1 MHHVSRLHER
11 RLRVIPASVSAWLA
25 LCAATS
31 VHAQDQIIIGPGNYG
46 YSQKFNNIS
55 GLIVGSTT
63 IDPRPPYPAQL
74 GGAGVTVEP
83 KGSAVIDPDAG
94 SQPGNVTIYSH
105 YVSGAPNDGLYV
117 SGGTLTINGSS
128 HGYGTYVST
137 DGQQVHGIYAP
148 YSGSAT
154 IPTTL
159 DATNLY
165 ITTAGNSADGIRAYG
180 TTFGAPVITLRDSS
194 ITTSSGFT
202 SAYGV
207 RAYPYSGTVGPTINL
222 INTKVSALGTSTYGI
237 ASSASTINLTN
248 GSVSTVAP
256 SAYTTYIYNA
266 STLTAN
272 GTLFASSG
280 ASGIGLYESGAS
292 TAALMNAQF
301 STTGDNAHGIYDT
314 ASTLAAQGGSIK
326 TTGSGALGIWLTNGA
341 TATLNGTGIS
351 TGGATAYGIYLGNS
365 ASLDMQGGGVTTAGG
380 TAHGVWVTSGSTASI
395 EGVTI
400 STSGTTARGV
410 YVNGA
415 GSSATLTNDQIS
427 TTGSQSYGVHGTTD
441 AIVTIQGGSVSTTG
455 PSAYATWF
463 ANTVQATLNGTA
475 ISSMGSNAYGLLVG
489 GLSASA
495 SATGVT
501 IKTTGAG
508 AAGYYVWT
516 TGILQAYGGSVSTSG
531 ANAAGVVVDGLSSA
545 TLARDASGAGT
556 SVTTSGSGSHAVRV
570 TNGGTLSATGA
581 SLHATGDNSN
591 GVYLS
596 GAATASV
603 AANSNADTPPATP
616 SATLAAAFPIV
627 RAAAPLEYVALANTT
642 VQADK
647 GAGILVAGGVA
658 NVSLTGSTVTG
669 ASAALDAT
677 TASVSSALSVNADSS
692 TLNGAVLTDTG
703 STTTLNLANSS
714 RWNVTGDSTVTTLA
728 NANSLIDFE
737 PSPALGSAPTSASSY
752 RVVNVSGNYSGA
764 QGTVAV
770 NTWLNA
776 GGSLSAQSTDRL
788 LIAGNASGVTYVD
801 VKPVPGSPGGLTAPT
816 GVIGPSEGI
825 SVVQVAGS
833 STQGAFR
840 LAGGYVVAPESPY
853 EYALY
858 AYGPQSSH
866 GGAEDAQQLVGSGG
880 SHWDYRLQSVY
891 VTPDGPVDPVDP
903 GQGPLPPSP
912 APEED
917 VQIPSNARP
926 AVAPQV
932 AAYLAAPAAFLYSGL
947 VDIDS
952 LHRRLGEIRDDADLG
967 RDGGPSEMFFRAY
980 GGDFNYSSNIGFQQF
995 GYNMSGDYSA
1005 IQFGANAFK
1014 FRNDNGLWRFGLA
1027 GSVGWL
1033 HFQPEA
1039 VDGPSSSRS
1048 NIYRLSGYGTY
1059 QSRQGWYFDGILSVG
1074 WLNGDVDT
1082 TARGQ
1087 TMKLQGNS
1095 YAASVEAG
1103 YPFTLP
1109 YRINIEPQIQLV
1121 GQHLSFHNSLDADD
1135 LDINIGSQNQLTGR
1149 LGVRVTRPFD
1159 VNAGR
1164 VTPYA
1169 EIDVLHSFAKGT
1181 AVQVSDVQF
1190 TSGQMGD
1197 ALQYSLGINGT
1208 YTTNLSLYGRV
1219 SYQQQI
1225 GNGGF
1230 RGWLVNGGARYVF

>member
-1 MHHVSRLHER
+1 M
-11 RLRVIPASVSAWLA
+11 
-25 LCAATS
+25 
-31 VHAQDQIIIGPGNYG
+31 
-46 YSQKFNNIS
+46 
-55 GLIVGSTT
+55 
-63 IDPRPPYPAQL
+63 
-74 GGAGVTVEP
+74 
-83 KGSAVIDPDAG
+83 
-94 SQPGNVTIYSH
+94 IYSH
-105 YVSGAPNDGLYV
+105 YVNGAPNDGLYV
-117 SGGTLTINGSS
+117 SGGALTINGSS

-154 IPTTL
+154 TPTTL

-165 ITTAGNSADGIRAYG
+165 ITTAGNSADGIRAYS

-194 ITTSSGFT
+194 ITTSSGYT
-202 SAYGV
+202 NAYGV

-222 INTKVSALGTSTYGI
+222 INTDVRALGTSTYGI

-266 STLTAN
+266 STLNAN
-272 GTLFASSG
+272 GTLFSSSG
-280 ASGIGLYESGAS
+280 TSGIALYESGAS
-292 TAALMNAQF
+292 TAALTNAQF

-314 ASTLAAQGGSIK
+314 ASTFTAQGGSIK
-326 TTGSGALGIWLTNGA
+326 TTGSGALGIWLTNSA
-341 TATLNGTGIS
+341 RATLNGMGVS
-351 TGGATAYGIYLGNS
+351 TGGATGYGIYLGNS
-365 ASLDMQGGGVTTAGG
+365 ASLEMQGGGVTTSGG
-380 TAHGVWVTSGSTASI
+380 TAHGVWVTGGSTAAI
-395 EGVTI
+395 EGATI

-410 YVNGA
+410 YVSGT

-427 TTGSQSYGVHGTTD
+427 TTGSQSPGVYGATD
-441 AIVTIQGGSVSTTG
+441 ATVTMEGGNVSTAG

-463 ANTVQATLNGTA
+463 ANSVLAMLNGTA
-475 ISSMGSNAYGLLVG
+475 IRSAGSNAYGLLVG

-495 SATGVT
+495 SATDVT
-501 IKTTGAG
+501 ITTTGAG
-508 AAGYYVWT
+508 AAGYYVWA
-516 TGILQAYGGSVSTSG
+516 TGILQANGGSVSTSG

-545 TLARDASGAGT
+545 TLARDANGAGT

-570 TNGGTLSATGA
+570 TNGGTLNANGAT
-581 SLHATGDNSN
+581 LHATGDNSN
-591 GVYLS
+591 GLYLS
-596 GAATASV
+596 GSATAST
-603 AANSNADTPPATP
+603 AANPVADTHPATP
-616 SATLAAAFPIV
+616 GVTLAAALPV
-627 RAAAPLEYVALANTT
+627 LRAGEPEENVTLTNTT

-658 NVSLTGSTVTG
+658 NAALTGSVVTG

-677 TASVSSALSVNADSS
+677 TASLPSTLTVNADSS
-692 TLNGAVLTDTG
+692 TLNGTVLTDTD
-703 STTTLNLANSS
+703 STTTLNLTNSS
-714 RWNVTGDSTVTTLA
+714 RWNVTGDSTVSTLT
-728 NANSLIDFE
+728 NANSLIDFQA
-737 PSPALGSAPTSASSY
+737 SSALGTARTSASSY
-752 RVVNVSGNYSGA
+752 RVVTVTGNYNGT

-776 GGSLSAQSTDRL
+776 GGSLSAQFTDRL

-816 GVIGPSEGI
+816 GVIGPNEGI
-825 SVVQVAGS
+825 SVVQVAGVS
-833 STQGAFR
+833 AQGAFR

-858 AYGPQSSH
+858 AYGTQSSH
-866 GGAEDAQQLVGSGG
+866 GSADDTQRLVGSGG
-880 SHWDYRLQSVY
+880 EHWDYRLQSVY
-891 VTPDGPVDPVDP
+891 VTPEGPVDPVDP
-903 GQGPLPPSP
+903 GPGPLPPSP
-912 APEED
+912 VPEEE
-917 VQIPSNARP
+917 VRIPLNARP
-926 AVAPQV
+926 AVVPQV
-932 AAYLAAPAAFLYSGL
+932 AAYLGAPAAFLYAGL
-947 VDIDS
+947 IDMDS
-952 LHRRLGEIRDDADLG
+952 LHRRLGEIRDDSDLG
-967 RDGGPSEMFFRAY
+967 RDGGPAEMFFRAY

-995 GYNMSGDYSA
+995 GYNMFGDYSA
-1005 IQFGANAFK
+1005 FQFGANAFRL
-1014 FRNDNGLWRFGLA
+1014 RNDNGLWRFGLA

-1033 HFQPEA
+1033 DFEPEA

-1048 NIYRLSGYGTY
+1048 NTYRLSGFGTY

-1074 WLNGDVDT
+1074 WFNGDVDT

-1095 YAASVEAG
+1095 YAASLEAG
-1103 YPFTLP
+1103 YPFALP

-1149 LGVRVTRPFD
+1149 LGLRITRPFD
-1159 VNAGR
+1159 VHTGR

-1169 EIDVLHSFAKGT
+1169 EIDVLHSFTTGT
-1181 AVQVSDVQF
+1181 NVQISDVQF
-1190 TSGQMGD
+1190 TSGKMGD

-1230 RGWLVNGGARYVF
+1230 RGWLINGGARCVF